1 MNEQPEQELDWTH
14 LPADCDVQS
23 LWVALHDG
31 EIISCKS
38 NLIDRTVTFECSI
51 EHLLDEGSD
60 VKFILQLDKV
70 ASARATVWIRW
81 PGEFKVPEGVSCEEQ
96 GRLIEDYHKK
106 WREES
111 IGWHEFEAS
120 FVTDQLRITDA
131 ELARR
136 NEQIALK
143 IGGVFEGE
151 KFDELYCT
159 IVLIGSGIR
168 ASRSDNQTF
177 DFESL
182 LDLGRWYWDSFGE
195 DKTDEA
201 E

>member
-1 MNEQPEQELDWTH
+1 M
-14 LPADCDVQS
+14 
-23 LWVALHDG
+23 
-31 EIISCKS
+31 
-38 NLIDRTVTFECSI
+38 
-51 EHLLDEGSD
+51 
-60 VKFILQLDKV
+60 
-70 ASARATVWIRW
+70 WIRW